1 MLSIAVEVFS
11 HCIILTII
19 VNGVVGMD
27 KTELATLCFFHTLK
41 GIGNITLWKI
51 KEEWGS
57 FRNCF
62 EADSQSLYK
71 SSLSIPIIDRIIDGR
86 RGVNPATLLE
96 KLRYENIKICCVGDD
111 DYPQLL
117 GGIFD
122 PPYIFYYHGNIE
134 IVKDFCI
141 AIVGSRT
148 ASTYGKGQA
157 RRFGNELASQGMV
170 VVSGMARGI
179 DTEAHRG
186 VLEAGGK
193 TVAVLGSGV
202 NVIYPPE
209 NRKLYNSICESGLV
223 LSEFP
228 PHTHPEP
235 GNFPVRNRTI
245 SGLCRGVLVVEA
257 QKKSGA
263 LITAD
268 FALEQG
274 RDVFAVPGPIN
285 SRNSVGTNSL
295 IKQGACLVSGIE
307 DILSEYCMNNQ
318 SNLREESQG
327 ELLFDLEPEELAVA
341 EALSH
346 EGKYFDILIGIT
358 GFSTGQ
364 LSAILL
370 KMELK
375 GIIKALPGNYYVKI

>member
-1 MLSIAVEVFS
+1 
-11 HCIILTII
+11 
-19 VNGVVGMD
+19 MD
-27 KTELATLCFFHTLK
+27 KTELATLYFFHTLK
-41 GIGNITLWKI
+41 GIGNRTLWKI

-57 FRNCF
+57 FQKCF
-62 EADSQSLYK
+62 EADSISLHQ
-71 SSLSIPIIDRIIDGR
+71 SSLSVPIIDTIIDGR
-86 RGVNPATLLE
+86 RGANPAELLE
-96 KLRYENIKICCVGDD
+96 KLQDEDIKICCVEDD

-117 GGIFD
+117 GSTFD

-134 IVKDFCI
+134 ILKDFCI

-157 RRFGNELASQGMV
+157 RRFGNELANQGMV

-186 VLEAGGK
+186 ALDAGGR
-193 TVAVLGSGV
+193 TVAVLGSGIDV
-202 NVIYPPE
+202 VYPPE
-209 NRKLYNSICESGLV
+209 NLKLYTSIGESGLV

-228 PHTHPEP
+228 PHTHPEA

-274 RDVFAVPGPIN
+274 RDVFAIPGPIN
-285 SRNSVGTNSL
+285 SKNSVGTNFL
-295 IKQGACLVSGIE
+295 IKQGACLVSGID
-307 DILSEYCMNNQ
+307 DILAEYGWNNKN
-318 SNLREESQG
+318 NLPQVSQG
-327 ELLFDLEPEELAVA
+327 ELLFGLEAEELLVV
-341 EALSH
+341 EALGH
-346 EGKYFDILIGIT
+346 EEKHFDILMG
-358 GFSTGQ
+358 STG
-364 LSAILL
+364 LSTGVLSTVLL

-375 GIIKALPGNYYVKI
+375 GIIQALPGNYYVKI

>member
-1 MLSIAVEVFS
+1 
-11 HCIILTII
+11 
-19 VNGVVGMD
+19 MD
-27 KTELATLCFFHTLK
+27 ITELAILYFFHTLK
-41 GIGNITLWKI
+41 GIGNKTLWII
-51 KEEWGS
+51 KDEWGS
-57 FRNCF
+57 FQNCF
-62 EADSQSLYK
+62 EADSRSLYR
-71 SSLSIPIIDRIIDGR
+71 SSLSVPIIDAIVDGR
-86 RGVNPATLLE
+86 RRTNPSGLLE
-96 KLRYENIKICCVGDD
+96 KLRDEDIKICCVGDD

-117 GGIFD
+117 GSIFD

-134 IVKDFCI
+134 ILKDFCI
-141 AIVGSRT
+141 AIVGSRA

-157 RRFGNELASQGMV
+157 RRFGNELANHGMV

-186 VLEAGGK
+186 ALEARGR

-202 NVIYPPE
+202 DVVYPPE
-209 NRKLYNSICESGLV
+209 SVKLYTSICESGLV

-228 PHTHPEP
+228 PHAHPEP

-274 RDVFAVPGPIN
+274 REVFAVPGPIN
-285 SRNSVGTNSL
+285 SKNSVGTNFL

-307 DILSEYCMNNQ
+307 DILAEYGLNNQ
-318 SNLREESQG
+318 NDLRQVSQG
-327 ELLFDLEPEELAVA
+327 ELLFGLEVEELSVV
-341 EALSH
+341 EALGH
-346 EGKYFDILIGIT
+346 EAEHFDILMG
-358 GFSTGQ
+358 STGLSTGA
-364 LSAILL
+364 LSAVLL
-370 KMELK
+370 KLELK

>member
-1 MLSIAVEVFS
+1 
-11 HCIILTII
+11 
-19 VNGVVGMD
+19 MD
-27 KTELATLCFFHTLK
+27 KTELSTLYFFHTLK
-41 GIGNITLWKI
+41 GIGNKTLWKI
-51 KEEWGS
+51 KHEWGT
-57 FRNCF
+57 FQKCF
-62 EADSQSLYK
+62 EADSKLLHQ
-71 SSLSIPIIDRIIDGR
+71 SSLSVSIIDAIIDAR
-86 RGVNPATLLE
+86 RITNPAGLLE
-96 KLRYENIKICCVGDD
+96 KLQDEGIKIACVEDD

-117 GGIFD
+117 SSIFD
-122 PPYIFYYHGNIE
+122 PPYIFYYRGNIE
-134 IVKDFCI
+134 VLKDFCI
-141 AIVGSRT
+141 AIVGSRS

-157 RRFGNELASQGMV
+157 RRFGNELANQGMV

-186 VLEAGGK
+186 ALEASGR

-202 NVIYPPE
+202 DVVYPPE
-209 NRKLYNSICESGLV
+209 NFKLYTSICESGLV
-223 LSEFP
+223 VSEFS

-263 LITAD
+263 LITTD

-285 SRNSVGTNSL
+285 SKNSVGTNFL

-307 DILSEYCMNNQ
+307 DILAEYGLDNKNNLPQ
-318 SNLREESQG
+318 VKQG
-327 ELLFDLEPEELAVA
+327 ELLFCLEAEELLVVKALGHEA
-341 EALSH
+341 EHFDVLMGSTGLSTGALS
-346 EGKYFDILIGIT
+346 T
-358 GFSTGQ
+358 
-364 LSAILL
+364 ILL

-375 GIIKALPGNYYVKI
+375 GIIQALPGNYYVKI